1 MGNNYNDADVINP
14 ICEATG
20 CFEKATNNIPI
31 KVGSLGIIT
40 LLLCS
45 NCVPKF
51 QEVEQT

>member
-1 MGNNYNDADVINP
+1 MDNNHKDIELNNP

-20 CFEKATNNIPI
+20 CLEKATDNITI

-51 QEVEQT
+51 QEVE

>member
-1 MGNNYNDADVINP
+1 MIDELRQ

-20 CFEKATNNIPI
+20 CFEKATDKLLV
-31 KVGSLGIIT
+31 KVGSLGVIP

-51 QEVEQT
+51 LEVEQK

>member
-1 MGNNYNDADVINP
+1 MNTEVLDFQVNNP

-20 CFEKATNNIPI
+20 CLEKATDKIMV
-31 KVGSLGIIT
+31 KVGSLGVIT

>member
-1 MGNNYNDADVINP
+1 MDDKYTDADANNL

-20 CFEKATNNIPI
+20 CFEKATNNITI

-51 QEVEQT
+51 QEVE